1 MILHTLAITEVCAPG
16 NSATTCAAVGSPV
29 TAPPVRHRAAAMAI
43 ALPTAEAPAFF
54 VASCEACVRSRYRGT
69 ATAARMP
76 RITMTMTSSISVNPS
91 SCLRIAIS
99 LSFLSGPQPMRALA
113 RVRSL
118 IGDLQLVK
126 HLQQQGRAQADQNK
140 QAAERCQRSC
150 QPRMRADEFVR
161 RAARRVQVGVRQ
173 ACAILP
179 VGPALQLFQQARPKA
194 QDDPGRDRGDVAC
207 DQEDL

>member
-1 MILHTLAITEVCAPG
+1 M
-16 NSATTCAAVGSPV
+16 AT
-29 TAPPVRHRAAAMAI
+29 
-43 ALPTAEAPAFF
+43 ALPTDAIPAAF

-126 HLQQQGRAQADQNK
+126 HLQQGRAQADQNK

-161 RAARRVQVGVRQ
+161 RVARRVQVG
-173 ACAILP
+173 
-179 VGPALQLFQQARPKA
+179 
-194 QDDPGRDRGDVAC
+194 
-207 DQEDL
+207 

>member
-1 MILHTLAITEVCAPG
+1 M
-16 NSATTCAAVGSPV
+16 AT
-29 TAPPVRHRAAAMAI
+29 
-43 ALPTAEAPAFF
+43 ALPTDATPALL
-54 VASCEACVRSRYRGT
+54 VASWDSCVRLRYRGT

-91 SCLRIAIS
+91 SCVRIAVS
-99 LSFLSGPQPMRALA
+99 LSFLSGPQPMRDLA

-126 HLQQQGRAQADQNK
+126 HLAPQLPVICKLLSPAQQGRAQAGQNK
-140 QAAERCQRSC
+140 QAAECRKRSR

-161 RAARRVQVGVRQ
+161 RVARCVQVGVRQ

-179 VGPALQLFQQARPKA
+179 VGPALHLFQQARPEA
-194 QDDPGRDRGDVAC
+194 QDDPGQDRGVVAC